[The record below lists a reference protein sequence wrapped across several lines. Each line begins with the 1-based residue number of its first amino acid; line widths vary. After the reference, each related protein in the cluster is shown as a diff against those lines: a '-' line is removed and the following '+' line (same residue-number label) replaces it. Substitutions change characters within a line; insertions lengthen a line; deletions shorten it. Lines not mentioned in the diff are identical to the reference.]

1 VNIHLR
7 AEPCASAFYF
17 AAEIPVPV
25 VPDLPEQQV
34 FCFEDL
40 RQAARLLGKV
50 ELAVVILQQDRI
62 DLLDDIDERP
72 PVGRFW
78 RLECGNIRVWFA
90 HVAVRLAEL
99 LAVVGDKPKARFL
112 PVRLPDASEYVSIR
126 MASPTLFFER

>member
-1 VNIHLR
+1 MR
-7 AEPCASAFYF
+7 AKAILCLQTGHIGRSF
-17 AAEIPVPV
+17 
-25 VPDLPEQQV
+25 
-34 FCFEDL
+34 
-40 RQAARLLGKV
+40 G
-50 ELAVVILQQDRI
+50 ELRI

-90 HVAVRLAEL
+90 PVAVRLAEL